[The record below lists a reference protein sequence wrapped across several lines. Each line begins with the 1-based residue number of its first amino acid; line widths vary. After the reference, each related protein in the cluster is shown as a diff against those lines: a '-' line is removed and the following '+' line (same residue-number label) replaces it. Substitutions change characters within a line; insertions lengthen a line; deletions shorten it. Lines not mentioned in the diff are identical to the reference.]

1 MIIVLGI
8 STIKHISIP
17 LLPATSLRF
26 ILGERITKDSLN
38 AMLKGRRGIWDI
50 NVKLRRAEI

>member
-38 AMLKGRRGIWDI
+38 AMLKG
-50 NVKLRRAEI
+50 V